1 MSQLTTSELTNLI
14 HMRTRR
20 MMPLVTD
27 VVPRNNTVLYTVGS
41 RRYLANRRLEV
52 LEVAADKVFDSPHA
66 KYQQGLL
73 RGGKR
78 DEDGTLICEIA
89 LQGIG
94 YCCLHPIQGNLLPN
108 EVVTK
113 DYLRGDSG
121 STIIKDE

>member
-1 MSQLTTSELTNLI
+1 MLTTSELTNLI

-41 RRYLANRRLEV
+41 RRYLANRSLEV

-73 RGGKR
+73 RGGVR
-78 DEDGTLICEIA
+78 DEE
-89 LQGIG
+89 
-94 YCCLHPIQGNLLPN
+94 GNLTFEAVSEN
-108 EVVTK
+108 V
-113 DYLRGDSG
+113 
-121 STIIKDE
+121 